1 MTGYDDTSA
10 DIALHASDGSLRLT
24 VHSSGLRDLRPWPRG
39 LRVMLSQ
46 AMDTLWFPYA
56 GHPDGPSDAPWFRVI
71 GNYGYR
77 TPEASGESADPCFV
91 IIEDYA
97 YPTLGIAQTTVPTFQ
112 VIGSFAYTPVG
123 SAWFLIKKERR
134 LRVVAS

>member
-1 MTGYDDTSA
+1 
-10 DIALHASDGSLRLT
+10 
-24 VHSSGLRDLRPWPRG
+24 
-39 LRVMLSQ
+39 
-46 AMDTLWFPYA
+46 MDTLWFPYQ

-77 TPEASGESADPCFV
+77 TPDHPAGESPDACFV

-112 VIGSFAYTPVG
+112 VIGSFAHAPVG
-123 SAWFLIKKERR
+123 SAWFLIKKARR